1 MVFDS
6 RLYHAAGMDAVPMTL
21 DTDGDHANGRSTTK
35 VLATIPERLIKALPP
50 GFVVLVVL
58 NVLFMGVLAYAVQHN
73 SEARNTLLKTIID
86 RCLERPH

>member
-1 MVFDS
+1 
-6 RLYHAAGMDAVPMTL
+6 
-21 DTDGDHANGRSTTK
+21 
-35 VLATIPERLIKALPP
+35 
-50 GFVVLVVL
+50 VLVVL